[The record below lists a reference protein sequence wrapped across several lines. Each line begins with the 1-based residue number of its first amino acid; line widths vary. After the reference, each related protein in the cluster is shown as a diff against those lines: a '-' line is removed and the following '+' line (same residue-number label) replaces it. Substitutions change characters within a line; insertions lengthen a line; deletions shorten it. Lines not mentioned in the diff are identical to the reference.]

1 MAAHS
6 SFQQFNIFFGVVSS
20 LPKVVWYIHL
30 VFISCNEVMLV
41 YVDIAQYM
49 ISFGKVLFFYSCM
62 SFTPVSLIVM
72 WKILIL
78 IDPSALT
85 SLIFSC
91 KQECLAFLVARNG
104 KLEVEYNAE
113 EKEQTSSEGS
123 KQRVPD
129 VSSSL
134 RLLLPL

>member
-6 SFQQFNIFFGVVSS
+6 SFQQFNIVFGVVSS
-20 LPKVVWYIHL
+20 LPKVFWYIHL
-30 VFISCNEVMLV
+30 VFISCNEVMLI

-62 SFTPVSLIVM
+62 SFTPLSLIVM

-91 KQECLAFLVARNG
+91 KQECLAFLVARKG